1 MDCAVRRLRR
11 PANGGGGLG
20 RNYAYRG
27 YLVARNPGA
36 GFYIDFIY
44 VSGGVMERSTLD
56 LWVGLF
62 VCAGIGALLV
72 LALKV
77 GNMSGFD
84 AKDTYQLQA
93 KFDNIGGLKIRAPVK
108 SAGVVIGRVANIQ
121 FDDARFKATV
131 AMSIDQHFKFPKD
144 TSASILT
151 SGLLGEQYI
160 GLDAGGDETM
170 LKDGDSITLT
180 QSAVVLEEMI
190 GKFLYN
196 KAAEGN
202 TSK

>member
-1 MDCAVRRLRR
+1 
-11 PANGGGGLG
+11 
-20 RNYAYRG
+20 
-27 YLVARNPGA
+27 
-36 GFYIDFIY
+36 
-44 VSGGVMERSTLD
+44 MERSTLD

-84 AKDTYQLQA
+84 AKDTYQIHAQ
-93 KFDNIGGLKIRAPVK
+93 FDNIGGLKIRAPVK

-121 FDDARFKATV
+121 FDATRFKATV
-131 AMSIDQHFKFPKD
+131 AMNIDQHFKFPKD

-170 LKDGDSITLT
+170 LKEGDSITLT